1 MAASQITETI
11 TELDP
16 VKIPVEGQDPEI
28 FRSNAGY
35 VWGKLRSIVLNLNT
49 FRTQANTVA
58 TEINNSALQV
68 AENKQYV
75 LESKEIITTTMSS
88 MPEGS
93 INDTTAS
100 GTTTYS
106 SNKIDSLNEALNEV
120 LNDSLAYN
128 LNQTS
133 GAIATLKKDL
143 IESISKAIPIGT
155 QSLEVLESPRPNQLI
170 QSGGT
175 FNRVD
180 YPELWAF
187 IQTQTTL
194 LKNDTDWQTEN
205 NANAMC
211 GYFSDGDGS
220 TTFRLMNLIDATLKA
235 TTTAGVYEPDGIKSH
250 GHSGSA
256 GVAGNHNHNAST
268 TLRSP
273 DGTSSYGT
281 IAFSKSSSSGGNFSF
296 TISTNGAH
304 THPLSISNTGNTY
317 NTVRS
322 IGALPLIVAK

>member
-75 LESKEIITTTMSS
+75 LESKEIITTTMAS

-106 SNKIDSLNEALNEV
+106 SNKIDSLNEALNEALNEV

-143 IESISKAIPIGT
+143 TESISKAIPIGT

-175 FNRVD
+175 FNRTD
-180 YPELWAF
+180 YPDLWAF

-194 LKNDTDWQTEN
+194 LKSDTDWQTEN
-205 NANAMC
+205 ANGMC
-211 GYFSDGDGS
+211 GYFSTGNGS
-220 TTFRLMNLIDATLKA
+220 TTFRLMNLIDATLIGD
-235 TTTAGVYEPDGIKSH
+235 TNAGVYHPDGIKSH
-250 GHSGSA
+250 NHSGSTNTT
-256 GVAGNHNHNAST
+256 GNHSHNYTHKAYTGNTGSGNGGYENDINSNTST
-268 TLRSP
+268 T
-273 DGTSSYGT
+273 
-281 IAFSKSSSSGGNFSF
+281 GNHS
-296 TISTNGAH
+296 H
-304 THPLSISNTGNTY
+304 TLSINNTGNTY

>member
-1 MAASQITETI
+1 MAASQITEAI
-11 TELDP
+11 EELDP

-35 VWGKLRSIVLNLNT
+35 VWGKLRNIVLNLNA

-68 AENKQYV
+68 ADDKQYV
-75 LESKEIITTTMSS
+75 LESKEIITTTMAS
-88 MPEGS
+88 MPDGS

-106 SNKIDSLNEALNEV
+106 SNKIDSLNEV

-133 GAIATLKKDL
+133 GTIATLKKDL
-143 IESISKAIPIGT
+143 TESISKAIPIGT
-155 QSLEVLESPRPNQLI
+155 QSFEILESPRPNQLI

-180 YPELWAF
+180 YPKLWAF

-194 LKNDTDWQTEN
+194 LKNDSDWQTEN
-205 NANAMC
+205 TANAMC

-220 TTFRLMNLIDATLKA
+220 TTFRLMNLIDATLKGS
-235 TTTAGVYEPDGIKSH
+235 TNAGEYEADAVKSH
-250 GHSGSA
+250 GHSGTAGSA
-256 GVAGNHNHNAST
+256 
-268 TLRSP
+268 
-273 DGTSSYGT
+273 
-281 IAFSKSSSSGGNFSF
+281 
-296 TISTNGAH
+296 GAH
-304 THPLSISNTGNTY
+304 THPLPYGSLVIGGSYYPNDGNYKFVSGNSGSAGNHTHPLSINNTGNTY